1 MLSKQVIRFYA
12 THLYKYYKILKNKSI
27 YLIRHGE
34 TDYNRNGVV
43 QGSLI
48 DADLNSWGRAQAQA
62 FFDAYQH
69 VPFDKIYTSALK
81 RTKQSVQGFIDMGIP
96 YESHVGLNEI
106 SWGNR
111 EGRTPNTMD
120 NEYYR
125 NLVLAWRNGEVD
137 LPAEEGESPVQVRER
152 QIPVIDLILSRPEE
166 RTVLIAMH
174 GRAIRILLTTLF
186 DEPLSEMDR
195 YEHSNLCLYKLTYS
209 YVEKRFTLELSN
221 DITHLLT
228 LEIPNNF

>member
-1 MLSKQVIRFYA
+1 
-12 THLYKYYKILKNKSI
+12 LKNKSI

-43 QGSLI
+43 QGCLI
-48 DADLNSWGRAQAQA
+48 DADLNSWGLAQAQA
-62 FFDAYQH
+62 FFDTYQH

-96 YESHVGLNEI
+96 YEAHAGLNEI

-120 NEYYR
+120 NDYYR
-125 NLVLAWRNGEVD
+125 NLVLSWRNGQFD
-137 LPAEEGESPVQVRER
+137 LASEDGESPVQVQKR
-152 QIPVIDLILSRPEE
+152 QLPVIDLILSRPQE
-166 RTVLIAMH
+166 RTILIAMH
-174 GRAIRILLTTLF
+174 GRAIRILLATLF
-186 DEPLSEMDR
+186 SESLSEMDR
-195 YEHSNLCLYKLTYS
+195 YEHSNLCLYKLNYS
-209 YVEKRFTLELSN
+209 YKDKRFSLEVSN

-228 LEIPNNF
+228 IEIPQNF